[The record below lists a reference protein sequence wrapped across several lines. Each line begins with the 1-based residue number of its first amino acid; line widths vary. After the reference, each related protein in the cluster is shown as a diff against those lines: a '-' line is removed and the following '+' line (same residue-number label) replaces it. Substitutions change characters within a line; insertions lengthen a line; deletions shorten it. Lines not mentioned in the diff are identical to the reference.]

1 MRSSQTMKA
10 VVVRDRMKF
19 AVEDVPRPVCD
30 PEGLLLKVQA
40 CGLCGGDLRTLR
52 HGHHRVKF
60 PWILGHE
67 IAGTVFETGADY
79 RGPYRLG
86 DSLVVGPLAYN
97 PVDEFCI
104 SGQHELC
111 SDYREIAQH
120 WPGGFAEY
128 IAIPPECLRL
138 GTILPLP
145 AGMDP
150 AVGAIS
156 EPVCSCI
163 NAQEKGRVGLGDTV
177 VVIGAGPVGCIHL
190 CLARARGAHAVMVA
204 DIQEER
210 LALCRGFAPDHLIN
224 ASETNVVEEVRR
236 LTGGRGA
243 DVVITANAAPAAQVQ
258 AVEMARKGG
267 RILLFG
273 GLPGDQS
280 RPGLDTNLIH
290 YQALQLIGTTIFAPR
305 HQHLALQLLASGKIP
320 GDRLISDRW
329 PLTEFCQGVS
339 KAMEGKSIKPVF
351 LCDLNA
357 S

>member
-1 MRSSQTMKA
+1 MKA
-10 VVVRDRMKF
+10 VVVRDRMNF

-30 PEGLLLKVQA
+30 PAGLLLQVQA

-52 HGHHRVKF
+52 HGHHRVRF
-60 PWILGHE
+60 PFILGHE
-67 IAGTVFETGADY
+67 IAGTVVETGTAY
-79 RGPYRLG
+79 RGSYQAG

-97 PVDEFCI
+97 PEDEFCI

-111 SDYREIAQH
+111 SDYREIGQH

-128 IAIPPECLRL
+128 IAIPSECLRL
-138 GTILPLP
+138 GAVLPLP

-150 AVGAIS
+150 AVGAIN
-156 EPVCSCI
+156 EPICSCI

-177 VVIGAGPVGCIHL
+177 VIIGAGPVGCIHL
-190 CLARARGAHAVMVA
+190 CLARARGAHAVIVA
-204 DIQEER
+204 DIQDER

-224 ASETNVVEEVRR
+224 ASQSNLVEEVRR
-236 LTGGRGA
+236 LTRQRGA

-258 AVEMARKGG
+258 AVEMACKGG

-273 GLPGDQS
+273 GLPEDQS

-290 YQALQLIGTTIFAPR
+290 YHALQLIGTTIFAPR
-305 HQHLALQLLASGKIP
+305 HQRLALQLLATGKIP
-320 GDRLISDRW
+320 GDRLITDRW
-329 PLTEFCQGVS
+329 PLTEFSTGVT
-339 KAMEGKSIKPVF
+339 KAMAGKSLKTVF